1 MQITIEIPDKT
12 ADRMSAQWG
21 NLEKRALEILAAEAY
36 RAEVISAA
44 EVGWMLKLSTRLQV
58 DGFLKQEGAYLRY
71 TEADLE
77 QDIQTMRSLR
87 AKEGAK

>member
-1 MQITIEIPDKT
+1 
-12 ADRMSAQWG
+12 
-21 NLEKRALEILAAEAY
+21 
-36 RAEVISAA
+36 
-44 EVGWMLKLSTRLQV
+44 V